1 MATKALPKT
10 ILPPNCTEAEEA
22 LLGSLIIAPDMI
34 PRIKAFL
41 KPEAFYLA
49 KNKIVY
55 EAILYLH
62 SKRKP
67 ADSVTITKYLDESNF
82 LAEVGGPGFITSL
95 MLAAPTPYAA
105 ESYAEEVI
113 ADYTKRQIIEI
124 GSWMTK
130 EAYQANGNLNE
141 IIGTGRQKIQA
152 AAGLMTNNKQS
163 LDLKSSNRFYLDLL
177 DRRVADKDKPKL
189 KLPWPGFNRLMP
201 VLGYGD
207 LVTVMA
213 EPGGGK
219 TVFLENCAERWAQD
233 GWKIAFFHFELNEQT
248 MLDRRMN
255 RLTGRGEKSVPV
267 STTLLRETERLEE
280 SHWAKILKVTTEIDK
295 WPGNI
300 HYIHSY
306 GWTANQ
312 VVAKAVE
319 LHESHGIDIMIV
331 DYFTQI
337 RTNPVNGM
345 NFSQARGADIQ
356 TLKVALEE
364 YNWRGLMAAQFD
376 KTSRKSKTPK
386 RGIDARDTA
395 EVEDK
400 SNVII
405 VIEREVDEQENK
417 RISTGSFQVVKCNA
431 GEEGSFQVMLKGDRL
446 TFVEIVP
453 ERTGPEDY

>member
-1 MATKALPKT
+1 MATKTLPKT
-10 ILPPNCTEAEEA
+10 ILPPNCIEVEEA

-41 KPEAFYLA
+41 KPEAFYLV
-49 KNKIVY
+49 KNRIVY

-67 ADSVTITKYLDESNF
+67 ADSVTITRHLEENNYLD
-82 LAEVGGPGFITSL
+82 EVGGPGFITHL
-95 MLAAPTPYAA
+95 MTVPPTPYAA
-105 ESYAEEVI
+105 MSYAEDII
-113 ADYTKRQIIEI
+113 ADYTKRQLIEI

-130 EAYQANGNLNE
+130 EAYHANGNLNE

-152 AAGLMTNNKQS
+152 AAGLMTNDKQA

-201 VLGYGD
+201 VLGLGD

-213 EPGGGK
+213 APSIGK
-219 TVFLENCAERWAQD
+219 TVFLENCAEAWAQD

-248 MLDRRMN
+248 MFDRRMN
-255 RLTGRGEKSVPV
+255 RLTGRGENSVPV
-267 STTLLRETERLEE
+267 SMQLLREPERLEE
-280 SHWAKILKVTTEIDK
+280 AHWAKILKVTTEIENE

-300 HYIHSY
+300 HYIHSF

-345 NFSQARGADIQ
+345 NFSQARGADVQ

-405 VIEREVDEQENK
+405 VIEREVDEQTNK
-417 RISTGSFQVVKCNA
+417 RISIGSFQVVKCNA
-431 GEEGSFQVMLKGDRL
+431 GEEGSFAIMLKGDRL
-446 TFVEIVP
+446 TFVELEVKRQGL
-453 ERTGPEDY
+453 EA